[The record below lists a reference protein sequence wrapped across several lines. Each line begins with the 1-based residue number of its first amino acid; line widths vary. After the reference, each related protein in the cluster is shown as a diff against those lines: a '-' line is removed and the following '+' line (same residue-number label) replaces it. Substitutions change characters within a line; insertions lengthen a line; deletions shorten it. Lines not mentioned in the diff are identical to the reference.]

1 LTTPGCWCI
10 SGLRHPRHNQRAGPT
25 IVFSI
30 SASDPR
36 PIYIQIMDEV
46 RRAIAV
52 GTLGSDEPLPSV
64 RQLAGELRVNPN
76 TVQQAY
82 RELERTGAVYVRRG
96 QGTYVSNSGNAE
108 RERRLLVREVAVR
121 ALRDAH
127 RHGCTADELIAMLR
141 SEVASP
147 AAYDGEPHDAE
158 PHGAES
164 DGAESDGAESEDA
177 ESEDAESEDAESE
190 DAAAD
195 EPSGKAEAR

>member
-1 LTTPGCWCI
+1 
-10 SGLRHPRHNQRAGPT
+10 
-25 IVFSI
+25 VFSI
-30 SASDPR
+30 SAADPR

-64 RQLAGELRVNPN
+64 RQLASELRVNPN

-108 RERRLLVREVAVR
+108 RERRQLLRQVAAR

-127 RHGCTADELIAMLR
+127 RHGCTAEELIETLR
-141 SEVASP
+141 AEAARPSASGSE
-147 AAYDGEPHDAE
+147 
-158 PHGAES
+158 
-164 DGAESDGAESEDA
+164 
-177 ESEDAESEDAESE
+177 
-190 DAAAD
+190 AD
-195 EPSGKAEAR
+195 EATRKAGVR